1 MECSKPRAT
10 KHEMGRKIPRI
21 LPATELEAMALQTA
35 RQTSQLHRT
44 PLATATEKGMLHLA
58 TARPTAALRKAE
70 RPGLAEASA
79 GEPPPTTVISSAPM
93 PIRQPAAKPSTRVF
107 PFEKPALAL
116 DAPTSAL
123 YTAGGGCTV

>member
-1 MECSKPRAT
+1 MT
-10 KHEMGRKIPRI
+10 IT
-21 LPATELEAMALQTA
+21 LPVKSSAPVST
-35 RQTSQLHRT
+35 TSVS
-44 PLATATEKGMLHLA
+44 PPG
-58 TARPTAALRKAE
+58 RPTAPLRKAE

-123 YTAGGGCTV
+123 YTAGGGCAVEEASARARTSPAGTTSSTMPK